1 MSDLIVIYGNK
12 VVYVHKEGANNKMK
26 GETNAW
32 LKHGD
37 TLVKRGDTQD
47 AVVGYSVYRLI
58 IAVVV
63 PKEVKK

>member
-1 MSDLIVIYGNK
+1 MSDLIVIYGNQ
-12 VVYVHKEGANNKMK
+12 VVYVHEEGANNKMK

-47 AVVGYSVYRLI
+47 AVVGYI
-58 IAVVV
+58 K
-63 PKEVKK
+63 PKKQSNTYT